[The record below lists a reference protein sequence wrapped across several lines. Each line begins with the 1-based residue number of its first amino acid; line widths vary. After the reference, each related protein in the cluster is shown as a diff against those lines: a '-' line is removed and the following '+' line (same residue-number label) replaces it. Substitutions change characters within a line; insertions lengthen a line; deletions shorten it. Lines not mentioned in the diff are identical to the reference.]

1 MAFDSR
7 TIKYVKLRASISLL
21 ALSAVGTA
29 VAQTTAPAA
38 PVHAHHAATASSTL
52 PKNIP
57 PTHGVIKTAYSL
69 RFVDTKTGTGEL
81 ATTPK
86 FYTVNYTGWLAADG
100 KKFDASA
107 DHGGPATFPVGAHR
121 IIPGWDTGF
130 AGMRVGGKRRLF
142 IPWQLAYGETGHPP
156 AIPAKADLIFDVE
169 LVSISDKPPTPP
181 RPPAAPAGQPGA
193 GSAPGAATPPP
204 ASGTTPPS
212 GSTPPAGTPP
222 PTSTQPSATP
232 PPATPQK

>member
-1 MAFDSR
+1 LVGWNDSR
-7 TIKYVKLRASISLL
+7 TIERVKIYTSISLL
-21 ALSAVGTA
+21 ALTAVASA
-29 VAQTTAPAA
+29 VAQTTAPATPA
-38 PVHAHHAATASSTL
+38 HAHHAATTAGTTL

-57 PTHGVIKTAYSL
+57 PTHGLVKTAYAL
-69 RFVDTKTGTGEL
+69 KYVDTKIGTGEL
-81 ATTPK
+81 ATVPK

-156 AIPAKADLIFDVE
+156 VIPAKADLIFDVE
-169 LVSISDKPPTPP
+169 LLSISDKPPAPPKPPTPP
-181 RPPAAPAGQPGA
+181 AGSEQPSAPPTPPAAGTTPPPAA
-193 GSAPGAATPPP
+193 APATPPP
-204 ASGTTPPS
+204 A
-212 GSTPPAGTPP
+212 A
-222 PTSTQPSATP
+222 
-232 PPATPQK
+232 PQQ